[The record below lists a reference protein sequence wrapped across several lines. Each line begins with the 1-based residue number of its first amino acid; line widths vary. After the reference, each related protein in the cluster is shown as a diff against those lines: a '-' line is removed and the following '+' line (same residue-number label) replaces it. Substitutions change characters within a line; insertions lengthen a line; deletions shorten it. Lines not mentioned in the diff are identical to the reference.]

1 MLKKKVAEPVEEVKD
16 ETVYMPLEEAV
27 SEPVEDAPEPEEKP
41 KNGEKF
47 VDTEC
52 LNIRSK
58 ADGDVIGRLY
68 RNTKVNVTSVK
79 AGWARIDSPIVGYCR
94 AEYLA

>member
-27 SEPVEDAPEPEEKP
+27 AEAVEPAPEPEEKP

-52 LNIRSK
+52 LNVRKK
-58 ADGDVIGRLY
+58 ADGEIIGRLY
-68 RNTKVNVTSVK
+68 RNAKVNVTSVK
-79 AGWARIDSPIVGYCR
+79 AGWARIDSPIV
-94 AEYLA
+94 